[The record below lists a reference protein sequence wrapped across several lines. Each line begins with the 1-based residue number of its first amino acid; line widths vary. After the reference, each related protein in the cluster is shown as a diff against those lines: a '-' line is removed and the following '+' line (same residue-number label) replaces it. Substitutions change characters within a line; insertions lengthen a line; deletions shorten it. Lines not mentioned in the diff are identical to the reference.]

1 MLVLIIMECT
11 ESLRLC
17 ARVPGSVAFYAD
29 TSVANNAG
37 TKDTVVRNANAS
49 MYARTHRW
57 YPSNT
62 VI

>member
-1 MLVLIIMECT
+1 
-11 ESLRLC
+11 LRLC

-62 VI
+62 VT